1 MAKKQYPLE
10 LILRAHGP
18 AELVDADDNMLWAS
32 DADEEFKEMLPDE
45 FLSEDDIDEILNY
58 LADEEIIS
66 DKEFDF
72 FASQHWEVTVETM
85 DDQVSEPDDEEDD
98 DED

>member
-1 MAKKQYPLE
+1 MAKKNYPLE

-18 AELVDADDNMLWAS
+18 AELVDADDNLLWAS
-32 DADEEFKEMLPDE
+32 DSDEEFKEMLPDE